1 MKINRKAKSNNFI
14 KFFLIQ
20 LLIIPLLS
28 ETGDR
33 IKPVKINNNIRKV
46 VDTTGFAQ
54 FDWQLEKILERI
66 NKGQKK
72 LLKKASFGKGI
83 SKNTN
88 WKVVISPH
96 DDYSYVSYLYPA
108 ILKNIRAK
116 TIFLFGVA
124 HKAKQLGLEDK
135 IIFDTNK
142 KWHGIYKPVKISGIR
157 EELIRDLPE
166 EIRTVNE
173 KMHSMEHSLEALIPF
188 LQYYDREIEIIPILV
203 PYMNYKKISEISRQL
218 AKLIGGIVKEN
229 KWEWGKDFAFA
240 ISSDS
245 VHYGDEG
252 WGGKNFARFGTDKNG
267 YKKALNYEMEI
278 INNCLTGEVTP
289 EKIKLFTKYT
299 VQGKNHREY
308 KWTWCG
314 RYSIPLGL
322 MTSYYLKNILKENLE
337 GIFVGYGTSISHPQ
351 IKVEDY
357 LLQQM
362 PEVTLKFRVGYTAVG
377 YK

>member
-20 LLIIPLLS
+20 LLFIPLLS
-28 ETGDR
+28 ETGNR
-33 IKPVKINNNIRKV
+33 IKPVEIKNNIRKV

-54 FDWQLEKILERI
+54 FDWQLEKILKRI
-66 NKGQKK
+66 NKGQKE
-72 LLKKASFGKGI
+72 LLKKASQDKGL

-96 DDYSYVSYLYPA
+96 DDYSYVGYLYPA
-108 ILKNIRAK
+108 ILKNIRAR

-124 HKAKQLGLEDK
+124 HKAKKLGLEDK
-135 IIFDTNK
+135 IIFDTYE
-142 KWHGIYKPVKISGIR
+142 KWHGVYKPVRISEIR
-157 EELIRDLPE
+157 EELIKNLPE

-173 KMHSMEHSLEALIPF
+173 KMHTMEHSLEALIPF
-188 LQYYDREIEIIPILV
+188 LQYYNREVEIIPVLV
-203 PYMNYKKISEISRQL
+203 PHMHYKKISEISSQL
-218 AKLIGGIVKEN
+218 AKVIGKIVKKN
-229 KWEWGKDFAFA
+229 KWKWGKDFAFA

-252 WGGKNFARFGTDKNG
+252 WGGKNFALFGTDKEG
-267 YKKALNYEMEI
+267 YKKAIGHEMEI
-278 INNCLTGEVTP
+278 INNCLTGEITP
-289 EKIKLFTKYT
+289 EKIELFTKYT
-299 VQGKNHREY
+299 VNERDHRKY

-322 MTSYYLKNILKENLE
+322 MTSYYLKNILKEELK
-337 GIFVGYGTSISHPQ
+337 GIFVGYATSIDHPHV
-351 IKVEDY
+351 KVDD
-357 LLQQM
+357 LQM
-362 PEVTLKFRVGYTAVG
+362 GVTAPANLHHWVGYTAIG